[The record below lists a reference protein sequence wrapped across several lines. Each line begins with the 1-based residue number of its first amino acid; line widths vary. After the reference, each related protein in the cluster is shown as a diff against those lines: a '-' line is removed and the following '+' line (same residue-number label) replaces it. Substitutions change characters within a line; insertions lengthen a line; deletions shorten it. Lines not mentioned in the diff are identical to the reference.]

1 VPEITLF
8 WDQSTDN
15 SDPQSLILYGIFVNG
30 VFSEPGAIGSGR
42 ASTYCVGEGL
52 NTITVRAVD
61 TSGNASGFSNQVVFC

>member
-42 ASTYCVGEGL
+42 TSTYCVGEGL